1 MLAQLFDPIV
11 NFFLST
17 VGNWGYLGIFIL
29 MAIESSIIPVPSE
42 LVLIPAGVLIY
53 QNQMSVLSVFL
64 VSLAG
69 SIVGSLICYYL
80 ALIFGRKLTEKFLLR
95 YGKLF
100 FIDEGHLIKSEK
112 YFENHGEIT
121 VFIARLIPGIR
132 HLISLP
138 AGFSRMNLPRF
149 CIYTGLGAGLWSLVL
164 MGLGYF
170 FGGNMQVIKNN
181 LDMITIGVLLFLAVL
196 ILIYIYYRLKK
207 KHN

>member
-1 MLAQLFDPIV
+1 MLAQIFDPIV
-11 NFFLST
+11 NFLLST

-53 QNQMSVLSVFL
+53 QNQMSVLGVFFSAL
-64 VSLAG
+64 IG
-69 SIVGSLICYYL
+69 SIIGSLICYYL
-80 ALIFGRKLTEKFLLR
+80 ALIFGRKLTERFLLR

-100 FIDEGHLIKSEK
+100 FIDESHLIKSEK
-112 YFENHGEIT
+112 YFEDHGQIT

-138 AGFSRMNLPRF
+138 AGFSRMNISKF
-149 CIYTGLGAGLWSLVL
+149 CLYTGLGAGLWSIVL

-170 FGGNMQVIKNN
+170 FGGNMDLIKNN
-181 LDMITIGVLLFLAVL
+181 LDMITIWVLFFLAAL
-196 ILIYIYYRLKK
+196 ALIYIYYRIKK